1 MSTPDSSVPPAL
13 PPFQAAPAGGRS
25 PRGELWAL
33 LGLAVP
39 AIAAQVTQFS
49 MKVIDTLMA
58 GRLGSDALAAVG
70 VGGNVWM
77 PLGMGAMGVLFSV
90 SPSIAQAWGAGDR
103 DECRRIGNDGLWLAG
118 LMSLVLLSLLQVA
131 PGLMRVCGVAES
143 LILPGMSY
151 VRATSLGVPAW
162 MLFIVLR
169 GVCDGAGQTRPI
181 LFASLIGS
189 LVNVTGNAALMF
201 GWWGFPRLGVVGCGL
216 ATALAQWSML
226 LWLLAWLRWQAPRG
240 LVAPPR
246 LGLPRLN
253 GLGHLV
259 QVGVPIAISLFLE
272 VSCFAFSG
280 LFIGRLGETA
290 VAANQIAL
298 NLASLTYMVPLG
310 ISLALCVRVGQW
322 IGAGQPRQARLV
334 GLLGMGACVAVML
347 LAAAAFLLCPL
358 RLARLYTD
366 SPEVIAATGQLL
378 ALAGLFQVFDGLQCA
393 AGAALRG
400 LKQTRLAMV
409 VTLLAYWVVG
419 LPLGLWL
426 GLGRGWGAAGFWAA
440 FIVSLGFAGLAL
452 AFRFLRAVDHWPPAP
467 APVAPQRVA

>member
-1 MSTPDSSVPPAL
+1 MTPAESQVRLPRSAGAEFWSLWSLAL
-13 PPFQAAPAGGRS
+13 
-25 PRGELWAL
+25 
-33 LGLAVP
+33 P
-39 AIAAQVTQFS
+39 AIAAQLAQFS

-70 VGGNVWM
+70 MGGSVWM
-77 PLGMGAMGVLFSV
+77 PLAIGSMGVLFSV
-90 SPSIAQAWGAGDR
+90 SPSVAQAWGAGDR
-103 DECRRIGNDGLWLAG
+103 AECRRIGNDGVWLAG
-118 LMSLVLLSLLQVA
+118 LMSVVLLGLLQVA
-131 PGLMRVCGVAES
+131 PLLMRACGVEEPLVPPA
-143 LILPGMSY
+143 LAYL
-151 VRATSLGVPAW
+151 RATSLGVPAW
-162 MLFIVLR
+162 MLFVVLR

-189 LVNVTGNAALMF
+189 LVNVAGNAALMF

-216 ATALAQWSML
+216 ATALAQWSMAGWLAGWL
-226 LWLLAWLRWQAPRG
+226 LWQGRRG
-240 LVAPPR
+240 LVAPPA
-246 LGLPRLN
+246 LGPPRAA
-253 GLGHLV
+253 GVWHLA
-259 QVGVPIAISLFLE
+259 QVGIPIAVSLFLE

-280 LFIGRLGETA
+280 LFIGRLGATA

-322 IGAGQPRQARLV
+322 IGAGHPRQARLV

-347 LAAAAFLLCPL
+347 LASAAFLLFPQPI
-358 RLARLYTD
+358 ARLYTD
-366 SPEVIAATGQLL
+366 SPEVVAATCELL
-378 ALAGLFQVFDGLQCA
+378 GLAGMFQLFDGLQCA

-409 VTLLAYWVVG
+409 VTLLAYWVCG

-440 FIVSLGFAGLAL
+440 FIASLAIAGFAL
-452 AFRFLRAVDHWPPAP
+452 AFRFLRAVDQWPATTPTRLESPAP
-467 APVAPQRVA
+467 PVAPQPPAGD

>member
-1 MSTPDSSVPPAL
+1 MTPPPAPHGQPL
-13 PPFQAAPAGGRS
+13 RS
-25 PRGELWAL
+25 PRAELRAL
-33 LGLAVP
+33 WTLALP
-39 AIAAQVTQFS
+39 AIAAQLAQFS

-70 VGGNVWM
+70 VGGSVWM
-77 PLGMGAMGVLFSV
+77 PLAIGSMGVLFSV

-103 DECRRIGNDGLWLAG
+103 GECRRIGNDGVWLAG
-118 LMSLVLLSLLQVA
+118 GMALVLLALLQVA
-131 PGLMRVCGVAES
+131 PLLMRGCGVEER
-143 LILPGMSY
+143 LIPPALSY
-151 VRATSLGVPAW
+151 LRATSLGVPAW
-162 MLFIVLR
+162 MLFVVLR

-181 LFASLIGS
+181 LFASLLGS
-189 LVNVTGNAALMF
+189 VVNVVGNAALMF

-216 ATALAQWSML
+216 ATAFAQWSMAG
-226 LWLLAWLRWQAPRG
+226 WLVGWLAWQGRRG
-240 LVAPPR
+240 LVAPPA
-246 LGLPRLN
+246 LGPPRAA
-253 GLGHLV
+253 GVWHLL
-259 QVGVPIAISLFLE
+259 QVGVPIAVSLFLE

-280 LFIGRLGETA
+280 LFIGRLGATA

-322 IGAGQPRQARLV
+322 VGAGQPRQARLV
-334 GLLGMGACVAVML
+334 GLLGMGACVAVMV
-347 LAAAAFLLCPL
+347 LAAGAFLLFPVPI
-358 RLARLYTD
+358 ARLYTD
-366 SPEVIAATGQLL
+366 SPEVIEATCELL
-378 ALAGLFQVFDGLQCA
+378 GLAGLFQLFDGLQCA

-440 FIVSLGFAGLAL
+440 FIASLAIAGFAL
-452 AFRFLRAVDHWPPAP
+452 AFRFLRAIDQWPAAP
-467 APVAPQRVA
+467 ASEAPALSASVPP